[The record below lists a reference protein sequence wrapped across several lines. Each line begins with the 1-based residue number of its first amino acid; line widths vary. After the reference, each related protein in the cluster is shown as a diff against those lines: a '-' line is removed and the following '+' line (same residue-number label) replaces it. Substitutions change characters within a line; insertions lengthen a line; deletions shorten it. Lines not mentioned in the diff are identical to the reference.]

1 MEQVLWDARRHVR
14 WHLFA
19 LSIAA
24 YQVSS
29 SRMPPL
35 TSYTVALNEEQIRQ
49 VKAHLREQ
57 SFEFYEVAHAQFGA
71 RKGKLNVVIYK
82 NGKCVAQG
90 KETEDFVTFY
100 LEPAV
105 LKEAKLGYDQELN
118 PEAYEPHAGVDESGK
133 GDFFGPLVIAGVF
146 ARGEAFSELKKM
158 GVRDSKLITSDRK
171 AVELAK
177 EIKKR
182 KDCVCDIVAIGNEAY
197 NRLYQK
203 MRNVNDMLGWGH
215 ARVIENLLEKA
226 DPEATG
232 QICTRVVSDQFGNE
246 RIIKNALMKRGKG
259 IKLEQRHKAES
270 DLAVAAASI
279 LARAEFVQRLHQL
292 GAKYNL
298 PFPKGASAQ
307 VKAMAVELVKARGP
321 DVLNSVAKTHF
332 KTAQEVIELAK
343 S

>member
-1 MEQVLWDARRHVR
+1 MSDKP
-14 WHLFA
+14 
-19 LSIAA
+19 I
-24 YQVSS
+24 
-29 SRMPPL
+29 
-35 TSYTVALNEEQIRQ
+35 TSYTVKLTDDQIQQ
-49 VKAHLREQ
+49 VQDHFRGHQ
-57 SFEFYEVAHAQFGA
+57 FEFYEVAHARFGA
-71 RKGKLNVVIYK
+71 RKGKLNVVVYN
-82 NGKCVAQG
+82 NGKCVVQG
-90 KETEDFVTFY
+90 KETEDFVSFY
-100 LEPAV
+100 LEPQV

-118 PEAYEPHAGVDESGK
+118 PKAYESHAGVDESGK
-133 GDFFGPLVIAGVF
+133 GDFFGPLVIAGAFV
-146 ARGEAFSELKKM
+146 RSEAFSELKKM

-177 EIKKR
+177 EIRKR
-182 KDCVCDIVAIGNEAY
+182 KDCVIDVVAIGNEAY

-215 ARVIENLLEKA
+215 ARVIENLLEKV
-226 DPEATG
+226 DPQEKG
-232 QICTRVVSDQFGNE
+232 GICTRVVSDQFGNE
-246 RIIKNALMKRGKG
+246 RIIKSALMKRGKG
-259 IKLEQRHKAES
+259 IELEQRHKAES

-279 LARAEFVQRLHQL
+279 VARAEFILRLHQL

-321 DVLNSVAKTHF
+321 EVLNAVAKTHF